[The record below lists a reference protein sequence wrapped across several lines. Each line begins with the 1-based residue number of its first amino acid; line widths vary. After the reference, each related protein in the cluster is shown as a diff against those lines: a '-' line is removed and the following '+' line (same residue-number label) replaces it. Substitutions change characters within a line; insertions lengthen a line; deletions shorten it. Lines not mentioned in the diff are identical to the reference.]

1 MLRKS
6 VLSVLLGLIMAITL
20 NAQPE
25 RMQSAFVYNI
35 ISKYIEWPE
44 SYKGGDFVLGVL
56 GESPI
61 IKEFRTLARS
71 RTVGSQNITVVKFN
85 SVDEITKC
93 HLIFI
98 SKGNLADLDKVV
110 AKIGNTMVVADG
122 AIENKKGITLN
133 FVMVDNKQRYELK
146 PNFAA
151 SKGLKVSPEIAN
163 MTSEKVY
170 TAEN

>member
-1 MLRKS
+1 MIRKC
-6 VLSVLLGLIMAITL
+6 VLSVLIVLMIVINL
-20 NAQPE
+20 NAQAE
-25 RMQSAFVYNI
+25 RVQSAFVYNI
-35 ISKYIEWPE
+35 ISKYIEWPD

-61 IKEFRTLARS
+61 IKEFRTLAKS
-71 RTVGSQNITVVKFN
+71 RTIGSQNISVVKFN

-98 SKGNLADLDKVV
+98 SKENLEDLEKVV
-110 AKIGNTMVVADG
+110 AKTGNTLVVADG
-122 AIENKKGITLN
+122 ATESKKGITIN
-133 FVMVDNKQRYELK
+133 FVIVNNKQRYELK
-146 PNFAA
+146 PNYAV

-163 MTSEKVY
+163 MAAEKVY